1 MLIQLL
7 RLIKLQRPRTPRR
20 VVNVLANN
28 RKELATPVV
37 NSKHH
42 VFRASNTSTPS
53 TLPQCTIIHI
63 PLKAKREERNR
74 KTSTVTAKR
83 EQGIPQTQN
92 WEMSTVTAKRVP
104 GIPKTQNWKTS
115 TVTVKRE
122 PGIPRTQNWKTSMV
136 TAKRVLGIPRTQNKK
151 TSTVTAKRDQRIPKV
166 QTITVMAKSEQQI
179 LQTQNPE

>member
-115 TVTVKRE
+115 TVTAKRE
-122 PGIPRTQNWKTSMV
+122 QVIAKREQGIPR
-136 TAKRVLGIPRTQNKK
+136 IQNKK

>member
-92 WEMSTVTAKRVP
+92 WTTSMVTAKRE
-104 GIPKTQNWKTS
+104 Q
-115 TVTVKRE
+115 
-122 PGIPRTQNWKTSMV
+122 GIPRTQNWTTSMV
-136 TAKRVLGIPRTQNKK
+136 TAKRELGIPRTQNWT
-151 TSTVTAKRDQRIPKV
+151 TSTVTAKREQVIAKREQGIPRI
-166 QTITVMAKSEQQI
+166 QNRKSSTKQEKMRATKGHI
-179 LQTQNPE
+179 IPRMKLIC